1 MDPNEW
7 GLTERGFR
15 RPTYTELLNA
25 LEYKARELFGSNA
38 NLTVRSPLGI
48 FLRIFA
54 WMLNILFSTIEDVY
68 NSRFIDTAIGTSLYN
83 LGRAIGLQLLPQQ
96 KASGYLKIT
105 GTPGVIVP
113 AGFLAGTVT
122 CIHYAV
128 VSQGVIGADG
138 TALLPAQATVAGPD
152 GNADAGTVTI
162 IVNPGIP
169 EGITAVTNPA
179 AMTGGRE
186 RETDEQFRD
195 RYYQSVDFAGGVNAD
210 AIAAEILQYVEGVYS
225 AVCYEN
231 DTDETDSSGMP
242 PHSVEAV
249 VYGGLD
255 SDVAQAI
262 YRRKAAGI
270 QTHGTSSV
278 EVIGNSGQ
286 TYNISF
292 SRPSLV
298 PVWIKITDLVVDEDR
313 FPSGG
318 MDQIKAALSEY
329 IGSDETGGLSIGET
343 VYYVQLP
350 QRINGVP
357 GVVDYKL
364 QTSANGTTYGD
375 LNITIGARQK
385 AYTDDDHISITEAAG
400 S

>member
-1 MDPNEW
+1 M
-7 GLTERGFR
+7 
-15 RPTYTELLNA
+15 
-25 LEYKARELFGSNA
+25 
-38 NLTVRSPLGI
+38 
-48 FLRIFA
+48 
-54 WMLNILFSTIEDVY
+54 
-68 NSRFIDTAIGTSLYN
+68 
-83 LGRAIGLQLLPQQ
+83 
-96 KASGYLKIT
+96 
-105 GTPGVIVP
+105 
-113 AGFLAGTVT
+113 
-122 CIHYAV
+122 
-128 VSQGVIGADG
+128 SQGVIGADG